1 MLAAILVVSRL
12 LGLISGQHPLPL
24 QVAPEVRKIE
34 ILRDG
39 KVVETLNGEPWN
51 ATIDLGTELEPQEL
65 TVVAYDEKGNEL
77 ARDTQ
82 NVNLPRPPAE
92 AFIDLDKSG
101 SRMKATV
108 RWQHINGE
116 KPMYLALRL
125 DGKKISKGDTTV
137 TLPSI
142 DMNAMHVLDAEIG
155 FPGDVVAKKELV
167 FGGLY
172 ADEEPTELTGIIAR
186 QSGEGAA
193 DPTNC
198 FHIDGKPVD
207 ARGIEKG
214 EALVIVV
221 RGSGFVNTR
230 KALAVPRKLQDATPA
245 SDFDLA
251 DAKMRLIFPTPRT
264 FQMGKNEPVVN
275 LFDKTR
281 LYDGDQGLFWLLTNV
296 GGPEPDWP
304 RIADAVAVAGVQAMV
319 DARRR
324 AVVVLLDEPIDL
336 SHHKGIAVRRYL
348 ERIGVPL
355 YVWSLRG
362 TTPALASDW
371 GTVTDVSSY
380 DKLRAATRELRDDLD
395 RQRVVWLRTGPLEA
409 LRAEAKGCAL
419 QPIVHP

>member
-1 MLAAILVVSRL
+1 MLSAILVVSRL
-12 LGLISGQHPLPL
+12 LGLISGEHPLPL
-24 QVAPEVRKIE
+24 QVGAEVRKVE

-39 KVVETLNGEPWN
+39 KSVATVNGEPWN
-51 ATIDLGTELEPQEL
+51 ASVDFGAELEPHEL
-65 TVVAYDEKGNEL
+65 TVVAYDAGGNVV

-101 SRMKATV
+101 ERMRASV
-108 RWQHINGE
+108 RWQHINDE

-125 DGKKISKGDTTV
+125 DGKKISKGDAVV
-137 TLPSI
+137 TLPKL
-142 DMNAMHVLDAEIG
+142 DMNAIHVLDAEIG
-155 FPGDVVAKKELV
+155 FPADVVAKKELV

-172 ADEEPTELTGIIAR
+172 TDEEPTELTGIIAR
-186 QSGEGAA
+186 QTGEIAG

-198 FHIDGKPVD
+198 FRIDGKPVD

-214 EALVIVV
+214 EALVLVV
-221 RGSGFVNTR
+221 RGSGFVSTR
-230 KALAVPRKLQDATPA
+230 KALAVPRKLQDASPS

-264 FQMGKNEPVVN
+264 FQMGKNTPVVN

-281 LYDGDQGLFWLLTNV
+281 LYDGDNGVHWLLTNV
-296 GGPEPDWP
+296 WGPEPDWP

-324 AVVVLLDEPIDL
+324 AVIVLLDEPIDL

-362 TTPALASDW
+362 ATAALTSDW
-371 GTVTDVSSY
+371 GEVTDVSTY
-380 DKLRAATRELRDDLD
+380 EKLRDATRKLRDDLD

-409 LRAEAKGCAL
+409 LRAEASGCSL
-419 QPIVHP
+419 TPVVRP